1 MALDRERV
9 VRCLAA
15 VDAYRAS
22 GQKAGAWADAN
33 GVKARDLASWC
44 AHAAGWR
51 AWLAGEVS
59 PRSKH
64 GRGEAAGRAHA
75 QSPTGSISGSAL
87 GSRFV
92 PVAVLADAPMLDARV
107 DIAWPLGGRSL
118 TLSWPLAHA
127 RELAQ
132 WLKELEP

>member
-1 MALDRERV
+1 MAVDRERV

-22 GQKAGAWADAN
+22 GQKATAWANVN
-33 GVKARDLASWC
+33 GVAARDLASWC

-59 PRSKH
+59 PRSKQ
-64 GRGEAAGRAHA
+64 GGGEAARRAQA
-75 QSPTGSISGSAL
+75 QSLTGSTSGSAL

-92 PVAVLADAPMLDARV
+92 PVAVLTDAPMLDARV
-107 DIAWPLGGRSL
+107 DIAWPTQGRVL
-118 TLSWPLAHA
+118 TLGWPLAHA
-127 RELAQ
+127 RELAV
-132 WLKELEP
+132 WLKGLEP